1 MSYYEHVF
9 IARPE
14 VAPQQVENIVED
26 IKKIISEDGGDTV
39 YTEYWGL
46 KKLAYKINKSEKG
59 HYSLLRI
66 DSKSSTINEIERV
79 QKLNE
84 DLLEEVEIDS
94 WKDGKRQ
101 RVKVLSLVQPLDLNK
116 ARAAEREMF
125 TTLAQKYGK
134 PLRRDFKPSEP
145 KRWS

>member
-46 KKLAYKINKSEKG
+46 KKLA
-59 HYSLLRI
+59 
-66 DSKSSTINEIERV
+66 
-79 QKLNE
+79 
-84 DLLEEVEIDS
+84 
-94 WKDGKRQ
+94 
-101 RVKVLSLVQPLDLNK
+101 
-116 ARAAEREMF
+116 
-125 TTLAQKYGK
+125 
-134 PLRRDFKPSEP
+134 
-145 KRWS
+145 